1 MSAEVTPAD
10 RIIDG
15 HFLLWD
21 ISFILDFVQT
31 DIYYLIN
38 QFCKTK
44 LNKLTLKSIPR
55 RGDPR
60 QLSGSLHDFHRGVGK
75 YLWN

>member
-15 HFLLWD
+15 HFLLCN

-44 LNKLTLKSIPR
+44 TKRTDTKKHPPQ
-55 RGDPR
+55 RGPPAA
-60 QLSGSLHDFHRGVGK
+60 
-75 YLWN
+75 

>member
-44 LNKLTLKSIPR
+44 TKRTDTKKHP
-55 RGDPR
+55 PAA
-60 QLSGSLHDFHRGVGK
+60 
-75 YLWN
+75 